1 MLYISFFV
9 ILLFIPMVHPNAAD
23 AIFHRDSATCIGDS
37 SDASDADPLSD
48 DEWWDIH
55 RTTFQICIFLFI
67 PNVYFNAA
75 DAIHFNAADAILH
88 RDSAKC
94 IASCVFFPI
103 AFFVRNFNNWKPA
116 RIFQMRRR
124 LFLHRDGPECV
135 ASFFVHSMC
144 ISTPPTRSYIATA
157 QRVLHLA

>member
-1 MLYISFFV
+1 MFQFF
-9 ILLFIPMVHPNAAD
+9 L
-23 AIFHRDSATCIGDS
+23 
-37 SDASDADPLSD
+37 
-48 DEWWDIH
+48 
-55 RTTFQICIFLFI
+55 FLFI
-67 PNVYFNAA
+67 PNVY
-75 DAIHFNAADAILH
+75 FNAADAILH

-94 IASCVFFPI
+94 IASCVFFRI

-157 QRVLHLA
+157 QRVLHLLSSFLLLFSLARRISSRLVSYCSELRRSLGSKSFWCLLCKFFFSSEGDLA